1 MIQRPVQGID
11 YPGSLPEVRRWF
23 ASDADCFDYL
33 DWLRW
38 PDGFVCPRCA
48 GVADWVG
55 VDGLHRC
62 GDCGRRVST
71 LAGTVFHRT
80 RTPLTVWFEAVWLLM
95 ASKQGLSALELQ
107 RVTGLGSYQTAWTM
121 LHKLR
126 TAMAS
131 EGRDRLTGRV
141 EVDEMLYGG
150 LTPGRRGR
158 ATGAKTI
165 ITAAVERRGRG
176 YGRIRMQVVP
186 TASRPDLA
194 AFLRSTVAPGS
205 TVVTDGL
212 RSYPGAA
219 ADAELTHEPH
229 SVLGSGRPA
238 HEILPGVHLVFSL
251 ARRVLDGTHQGG
263 IQEGHM
269 QAYLN
274 EFVFRFNRRHAT
286 ERGLLFLRLLEHAVT
301 TAPTTYDQ
309 LAIQHRRML
318 RPAPKPAVRP
328 LPPSLAGKRL
338 RRPWRKKQAA

>member
-1 MIQRPVQGID
+1 M
-11 YPGSLPEVRRWF
+11 S
-23 ASDADCFDYL
+23 A
-33 DWLRW
+33 
-38 PDGFVCPRCA
+38 
-48 GVADWVG
+48 
-55 VDGLHRC
+55 
-62 GDCGRRVST
+62 

-165 ITAAVERRGRG
+165 VVAAVERRGRG
-176 YGRIRMQVVP
+176 YGRIRMQVVA

-194 AFLRSTVAPGS
+194 TFLRSTVTPGS

-219 ADAELTHEPH
+219 TDAALTHEPH
-229 SVLGSGRPA
+229 PVLGSGQPA

-251 ARRVLDGTHQGG
+251 VRRVLDGTHQGG
-263 IQEGHM
+263 IQPEHM
-269 QAYLN
+269 QAYLD

-286 ERGLLFLRLLEHAVT
+286 ERDLLFLRLLEHAVT
-301 TAPTTYDQ
+301 TTPTTYDE
-309 LAIQHRRML
+309 LAIRHRRAQ
-318 RPAPKPAVRP
+318 RPTPAAVVRS
-328 LPPSLAGKRL
+328 LPTTLAGNPL
-338 RRPWRKKQAA
+338 HRPWRAEAA